1 MKQRSQKFLVK
12 NQVKEVKET
21 KLKDRRKEWGR
32 QGEEEAIVFLRKHGF
47 QIEKKNWRVRSSLN
61 SKKRIQVDLVVS
73 KEKLFYI
80 VEVKKHIWTYS
91 GFESL
96 ISDSQR
102 GRLISLTYSL
112 QRLKYQGQSW
122 GFLLVWIHNTEA
134 KIIERLE
141 YQSFR

>member
-1 MKQRSQKFLVK
+1 MKQISQKFLVK
-12 NQVKEVKET
+12 NKVKET

-32 QGEEEAIVFLRKHGF
+32 QGEEEAIVFLRKQGF

-73 KEKLFYI
+73 KEKHFYI
-80 VEVKKHIWTYS
+80 VEVKKHIWTFS

-122 GFLLVWIHNTEA
+122 GFLLVWIHNAEA
-134 KIIERLE
+134 KIIERIE

>member
-1 MKQRSQKFLVK
+1 MTQNPQNFLDKKQV
-12 NQVKEVKET
+12 
-21 KLKDRRKEWGR
+21 KDRRSEWGR
-32 QGEEEAIVFLRKHGF
+32 RGEEEAIVFLRKHGF
-47 QIEKKNWRVRSSLN
+47 QLEKKNWRVRSSLN

-73 KEKLFYI
+73 KEKHFYI

-112 QRLKYQGQSW
+112 QRLKYQDKSW
-122 GFLLVWIHNTEA
+122 GFLLVWIHNKEA
-134 KIIERLE
+134 KIIEKLE

>member
-1 MKQRSQKFLVK
+1 MKQISQKFLVK
-12 NQVKEVKET
+12 DKVKET

-32 QGEEEAIVFLRKHGF
+32 QGEEEAIVFLRKQGF

-73 KEKLFYI
+73 KEKHFYI